1 MLDLDLILYQSIDPI
16 GAGILHLFFI
26 CLSLFRYISKI
37 NRTSQHMANIMAET
51 VRIFILCISHGIKLS
66 KQLIAQCSI
75 KGTVVPRLSYSR
87 ARGRWNI
94 LVARI

>member
-1 MLDLDLILYQSIDPI
+1 
-16 GAGILHLFFI
+16 
-26 CLSLFRYISKI
+26 
-37 NRTSQHMANIMAET
+37 MANIMAET